1 MHWGWYIVGAYAVLC
16 LSAFVACRRY
26 TRWYLRRA
34 EHLDAPKNPKADE
47 SWRRSDWTK
56 RVEL

>member
-1 MHWGWYIVGAYAVLC
+1 MIVFDAIAILIAAFCLAVLVGY
-16 LSAFVACRRY
+16 SFREQPP
-26 TRWYLRRA
+26 A